1 MNPKE
6 HTIEGLKG
14 GGHRVGGHCSQ
25 YYIEG
30 LKGGGS
36 QSWRPCIVAST
47 GGGFTVRIVRY
58 FNSMLIINGVIQ

>member
-30 LKGGGS
+30 LKGGGVTELEAMHCS
-36 QSWRPCIVAST
+36 QYWRRVH
-47 GGGFTVRIVRY
+47 GEDR
-58 FNSMLIINGVIQ
+58 